1 MRALNAPHRAASL
14 AASLVAGLI
23 VAMSLSGPVLA
34 QSRRSNATG
43 AIQVERALTLSN
55 VQSMSFVATRRN
67 VDGAA
72 APNGTAADPTGD
84 ASDTPAVIDITGDP
98 GRVYRIQLPTTI
110 DTQLSEGV
118 ISGFQVWSETVGDVS
133 KTMTGRLNADGHDR
147 LRISGVLTT
156 AHGMIIT
163 DVQTAVPVNIDY
175 E

>member
-1 MRALNAPHRAASL
+1 MRVLKIHSITLGLTVASVMF
-14 AASLVAGLI
+14 ASPA
-23 VAMSLSGPVLA
+23 LA
-34 QSRRSNATG
+34 QSRGATATG
-43 AIQVERALTLSN
+43 ALQVERALTLSN

-67 VDGAA
+67 VDEAG

-84 ASDTPAVIDITGDP
+84 ASDAPAVIDITGDP
-98 GRVYRIQLPTTI
+98 GRVYRIQLPATI
-110 DTQLSEGV
+110 DTDLSAGV

-133 KTMTGRLNADGHDR
+133 KTMTGRLNAEGHDR

-156 AHGMIIT
+156 AHGMLIT

>member
-1 MRALNAPHRAASL
+1 MRVLNAPRIA
-14 AASLVAGLI
+14 AGL
-23 VAMSLSGPVLA
+23 VLTAVLSASPVLA
-34 QSRRSNATG
+34 QSRGATATG
-43 AIQVERALTLSN
+43 SIQVERALTLSN

-67 VDGAA
+67 VDQGAT
-72 APNGTAADPTGD
+72 APNGTNTDPTGD

-98 GRVYRIQLPTTI
+98 GRVYRIQLPEAI

-133 KTMTGRLNADGHDR
+133 KTMTGRLNAEGHDR

>member
-1 MRALNAPHRAASL
+1 MRDLNVPGLTAVAIL
-14 AASLVAGLI
+14 AIAV
-23 VAMSLSGPVLA
+23 SGSPALA
-34 QSRRSNATG
+34 QSRRANATG

-67 VDGAA
+67 ADGAP
-72 APNGTAADPTGD
+72 APNATTADPNRD
-84 ASDTPAVIDITGDP
+84 ASDAPAVIDITGDP
-98 GRVYRIQLPTTI
+98 GRVYRIQLPETI
-110 DTQLSEGV
+110 DTQRSAGV

-133 KTMTGRLNADGHDR
+133 RTMTGRLNAEGHDR

-156 AHGMIIT
+156 ASGMIIT